1 MASVDEVET
10 FRASLKR
17 CLEKPDF
24 LLDFYGTFIDS
35 SDEVREKFRNT
46 DFKKQTEVLADSL
59 WAMAVAAQGEPGS
72 PALRDL
78 PRLAEKHSRH
88 NLDIRPEL
96 YDDWLDSLI
105 ETARRHD
112 AEFTPEVSDAWR
124 ATLAV
129 GIEILRS
136 QY

>member
-1 MASVDEVET
+1 VASVDDVEA

-24 LLDFYGTFIDS
+24 LLDFYGTFMAS
-35 SDEVREKFRNT
+35 SEEVREKFRNT
-46 DFKKQTEVLADSL
+46 DFKKQTEVLSDSL

-72 PALRDL
+72 PAVRDL
-78 PRLAEKHSRH
+78 PRLAEKHSRRD
-88 NLDIRPEL
+88 LDIRPEL

-112 AEFTPEVSDAWR
+112 AQFSPEIADAWR
-124 ATLAV
+124 STLAV

-136 QY
+136 GY

>member
-1 MASVDEVET
+1 MDAVEV
-10 FRASLKR
+10 FRGSLKR

-24 LLDFYGTFIDS
+24 LLDFYGTFMAS
-35 SDEVREKFRNT
+35 SDEIRDKFHNT

-78 PRLAEKHSRH
+78 PRLAERHSRRD
-88 NLDIRPEL
+88 LDIRPGL
-96 YDDWLDSLI
+96 YDDWLDSLVA
-105 ETARRHD
+105 TAKRHD
-112 AEFTPEVSDAWR
+112 PMFSPEVADAWR

>member
-1 MASVDEVET
+1 MDAVEV

-24 LLDFYGTFIDS
+24 LLDFYGTFMAS
-35 SDEVREKFRNT
+35 SDEIRDKFRNT

-78 PRLAEKHSRH
+78 PRLAERHSRRD
-88 NLDIRPEL
+88 LDIRPEL
-96 YDDWLDSLI
+96 YDDWLDSLVA
-105 ETARRHD
+105 TAKRHD
-112 AEFTPEVSDAWR
+112 PMFSPEVADAWR
-124 ATLAV
+124 ATLAI

>member
-1 MASVDEVET
+1 MDAVEV

-24 LLDFYGTFIDS
+24 LLDFYGTFMAS
-35 SDEVREKFRNT
+35 SDEIRDKFRNT

-78 PRLAEKHSRH
+78 PRLAERHSRRD
-88 NLDIRPEL
+88 LDIRPEL
-96 YDDWLDSLI
+96 YDDWLDSLVA
-105 ETARRHD
+105 TAKRHD
-112 AEFTPEVSDAWR
+112 PMFSPEVADAWR

>member
-1 MASVDEVET
+1 MDAVEV

-24 LLDFYGTFIDS
+24 LLDFYGTFMAS
-35 SDEVREKFRNT
+35 SDEIRDKFRNT

-78 PRLAEKHSRH
+78 PRLAERHSRRD
-88 NLDIRPEL
+88 LDVRPEL
-96 YDDWLDSLI
+96 YDDWLDSLVA
-105 ETARRHD
+105 TARRHD
-112 AEFTPEVSDAWR
+112 PMFSPEIADAWR